1 MKNNRKM
8 AGWSDLVRD
17 RFGMGMVCALILV
30 GSLAPLQAQ
39 TRNTSKNGN
48 TQRATT
54 TNVQNSS
61 TTNVQ
66 SGTATNGAA
75 NTQTADVLFLRN
87 GVQII
92 GTITDMTETT
102 VSYTRADR
110 PKTLVFSTPMEQI
123 EKIIFSDGT
132 MAQIADAQTTT
143 TQYAQTTTQYT
154 QAAQATAA
162 PQNTQVTQAV
172 AQTAVQPAVQATAQ
186 TAVQPAVQTT
196 VQTTAQTTAQTTQT
210 TTQPTKSA
218 VAGKGRIYRDKFE
231 YMYDDKYISE
241 KEVERVIRTNYAAY
255 EEWQSAKRMITAG
268 WVMVGLS
275 SAGLIA
281 TLGCIPAGGAAVGGA
296 AAGTVV
302 FASVGAGL
310 AIGSL
315 KRMDKA
321 ITIYNAQIDMATELH
336 LFAAPEGIGVAVRF

>member
-1 MKNNRKM
+1 MKNNRKK
-8 AGWSDLVRD
+8 AGRSDLVRD

-54 TNVQNSS
+54 TNVQTAS
-61 TTNVQ
+61 NVQ

-110 PKTLVFSTPMEQI
+110 PKSLVFSTPMEQI
-123 EKIIFSDGT
+123 EKILFSDGT

-143 TQYAQTTTQYT
+143 TQYAQTTATQYAQT
-154 QAAQATAA
+154 AQATAA
-162 PQNTQVTQAV
+162 PQYTQA
-172 AQTAVQPAVQATAQ
+172 ATQTAVQPAVQATAQ

-196 VQTTAQTTAQTTQT
+196 VQTTAQTTAQATQT

-218 VAGKGRIYRDKFE
+218 VAGKGRIYRDKNN
-231 YMYDDKYISE
+231 YMYDDKYVSE

-255 EEWQSAKRMITAG
+255 EEWQSAKRMVTAS
-268 WVMVGLS
+268 WVMVGLGG
-275 SAGLIA
+275 AGLIA

-296 AAGTVV
+296 AAGTLV
-302 FASVGAGL
+302 FSSVGLGL
-310 AIGSL
+310 ALGSS
-315 KRMDKA
+315 RHMDKA

>member
-1 MKNNRKM
+1 MKNNRKK
-8 AGWSDLVRD
+8 AGWSDLVWD

-48 TQRATT
+48 TQRAAT
-54 TNVQNSS
+54 TNVQTAS
-61 TTNVQ
+61 NVQ

-75 NTQTADVLFLRN
+75 NTQAADVLFLRN

-110 PKTLVFSTPMEQI
+110 PKSLVFSTPMEQI
-123 EKIIFSDGT
+123 EKIIFSDGS

-143 TQYAQTTTQYT
+143 TQYAQTTATQYTQTAQATAVPQYT
-154 QAAQATAA
+154 QAAT
-162 PQNTQVTQAV
+162 
-172 AQTAVQPAVQATAQ
+172 QTAVQPAVQATAQ

-210 TTQPTKSA
+210 TAQPTKSA

>member
-1 MKNNRKM
+1 MKNNRKK

-30 GSLAPLQAQ
+30 GSLTPLQAQ

-54 TNVQNSS
+54 TNVQTAS
-61 TTNVQ
+61 NVQ

-92 GTITDMTETT
+92 GTITDMTETA

-110 PKTLVFSTPMEQI
+110 PKSLVFSTPMEQI
-123 EKIIFSDGT
+123 EKIIFSDGS

-143 TQYAQTTTQYT
+143 TQYAQVTQATAQPAVQTTTQ
-154 QAAQATAA
+154 AAT
-162 PQNTQVTQAV
+162 
-172 AQTAVQPAVQATAQ
+172 QTAVQPAVQATAQ